1 MDTGQLPGQIIDR
14 HPLRRKRTGIPSTS
28 TNLKLTTLILANI
41 VKQLELFPPQKLTYS
56 RQPSKLE
63 MSADALYQWKQRIF
77 EYQSASESQP
87 QQQTLFELTPDT
99 CNADTLDPFSLQ
111 LHNLSFCEQP
121 DWGDGFKSRRTPRFA
136 THLPLFRDGCRPGY
150 RLRRC
155 QANTFTLVRRNRAI
169 AFHSDGRTTI
179 ATTTSATTSKC
190 TGAIPSMWLWVST
203 YAPNSTLASRMQR
216 LTGKPTAADKR
227 ES

>member
-14 HPLRRKRTGIPSTS
+14 HPFRRKRTGIPSTS
-28 TNLKLTTLILANI
+28 TNFKLILTNI

-77 EYQSASESQP
+77 EYQSAEKSQP
-87 QQQTLFELTPDT
+87 QQQTLFELAPDT

-121 DWGDGFKSRRTPRFA
+121 DAGDGFKSRRTPRFKSRR
-136 THLPLFRDGCRPGY
+136 T
-150 RLRRC
+150 LRTC
-155 QANTFTLVRRNRAI
+155 LYFAI
-169 AFHSDGRTTI
+169 DTA
-179 ATTTSATTSKC
+179 
-190 TGAIPSMWLWVST
+190 
-203 YAPNSTLASRMQR
+203 
-216 LTGKPTAADKR
+216 KPTPLLLYVGETERSPKQRWTNHYIGNYIEMHRRYSLDVAVGINIRAQQYACLKNAAIDRKANR
-227 ES
+227 RR